1 MAKQSSYSGMLGDLS
16 RLVAAMTA
24 NAAELPH
31 LEGVRARLEKTL
43 AEAQEVAKQQAALA
57 ASKQEASKR
66 LKALLMEGNRMA
78 TGVSRLITEN
88 YGLRAEKLAEFG
100 LQPFRGR
107 AFTAKRKKRA
117 TQPPEMETGGES
129 NPNS

>member
-1 MAKQSSYSGMLGDLS
+1 MATKTYSGTLGDLG
-16 RLVAAMTA
+16 RLVAALTA

-31 LEGVRARLEKTL
+31 LEGVRARLEKTV
-43 AEAQEVAKQQAALA
+43 AEAQEMAKQQAALT
-57 ASKQEASKR
+57 ASKQETSKR
-66 LKALLMEGNRMA
+66 LKELLAEGTRMA
-78 TGVSRLITEN
+78 TGVSRLLTEN

-107 AFTAKRKKRA
+107 KVKSA
-117 TQPPEMETGGES
+117 TPEPEPPLPAVHKTSDS

>member
-1 MAKQSSYSGMLGDLS
+1 MATRTYSGTLGDLG
-16 RLVAAMTA
+16 RLVAALTA

-31 LEGVRARLEKTL
+31 LEGVRARLEKTV
-43 AEAQEVAKQQAALA
+43 AEAQEMAKQQAALT
-57 ASKQEASKR
+57 ASKQETSKR
-66 LKALLMEGNRMA
+66 LKELLAEGNRMA

-107 AFTAKRKKRA
+107 KVKDALKKPA
-117 TQPPEMETGGES
+117 SQPPAIPTGGDS

>member
-1 MAKQSSYSGMLGDLS
+1 MATKTYSGTLGDLG
-16 RLVAAMTA
+16 RLVAALTA

-31 LEGVRARLEKTL
+31 LEGVRARLEKTVT
-43 AEAQEVAKQQAALA
+43 EAQEVAKQQAALT

-66 LKALLMEGNRMA
+66 LKELLAEGNRMA

-107 AFTAKRKKRA
+107 SVKSTVRRPKA
-117 TQPPEMETGGES
+117 QPPTVQ
-129 NPNS
+129 PNSDPNPSS

>member
-1 MAKQSSYSGMLGDLS
+1 MATKSQSGTLGDLS
-16 RLVAAMTA
+16 RLVAALTA

-31 LEGVRARLEKTL
+31 LEGVRARLEKMVS
-43 AEAQEVAKQQAALA
+43 EAQEVAKQQAALT

-66 LKALLMEGNRMA
+66 LRELLSEGNRMA

-107 AFTAKRKKRA
+107 KVKSA
-117 TQPPEMETGGES
+117 TPEPETPPPAVLKGS
-129 NPNS
+129 DNNPSS

>member
-1 MAKQSSYSGMLGDLS
+1 LGDLS
-16 RLVAAMTA
+16 RLVAALTA

-31 LEGVRARLEKTL
+31 LEGVRARLEKTV
-43 AEAQEVAKQQAALA
+43 AEAQEMAKQQAALT

-66 LKALLMEGNRMA
+66 LKELLTEGNRMA

-107 AFTAKRKKRA
+107 SLKSTLKKPSP
-117 TQPPEMETGGES
+117 TPPAIHTGGDN

>member
-1 MAKQSSYSGMLGDLS
+1 MATKTYSGTLGDLG
-16 RLVAAMTA
+16 RLVAALTA
-24 NAAELPH
+24 NATELPH
-31 LEGVRARLEKTL
+31 LEGVRARLEKTV
-43 AEAQEVAKQQAALA
+43 AEAQELAKQQAALT

-66 LKALLMEGNRMA
+66 LKELLAEGNRMA

-107 AFTAKRKKRA
+107 KVKDAVKKA
-117 TQPPEMETGGES
+117 ASQPPTIPAGGDS